1 MVPFFGGRRAMR
13 RRRTSMDVPKIGDG
27 HGGGTGNGGVG
38 GQGGQGD
45 SGVAPDFGDRAF
57 AHDLCDFVE
66 QRLAGLRDDVSK
78 NDVCRIES
86 VDDGDRAVPNVSG
99 NIEHQKRR
107 GLVSRV
113 RLGEQCCAS
122 LRMRHRLAS
131 GNDARVGVELFVD
144 GVGGA
149 VAFQASDIAAVAW
162 LAVHVDGDVS
172 DFRGG
177 AVLAVVDGAVVDDSE
192 ADAFAKQIVGE
203 GTFRQFRIEQELRQ
217 RASAGVLFDEHG
229 DAECVAEF
237 VDEVDLPPAL
247 HGGDQSGASFVL

>member
-1 MVPFFGGRRAMR
+1 MTIGLDMGGSFLWWAACYA
-13 RRRTSMDVPKIGDG
+13 T
-27 HGGGTGNGGVG
+27 
-38 GQGGQGD
+38 
-45 SGVAPDFGDRAF
+45 
-57 AHDLCDFVE
+57 
-66 QRLAGLRDDVSK
+66 SK
-78 NDVCRIES
+78 NIEGCSRKLVIATAAAPVTVASVGRADRVIRVLRPISGIVRSRTTCVTSSSNGWPACAMMSPRTMCRIES

-177 AVLAVVDGAVVDDSE
+177 AVLAVVDGAVVDDPRPMPSPS
-192 ADAFAKQIVGE
+192 
-203 GTFRQFRIEQELRQ
+203 R
-217 RASAGVLFDEHG
+217 
-229 DAECVAEF
+229 
-237 VDEVDLPPAL
+237 
-247 HGGDQSGASFVL
+247 

>member
-1 MVPFFGGRRAMR
+1 
-13 RRRTSMDVPKIGDG
+13 MDVPKIGDG
-27 HGGGTGNGGVG
+27 HGGGTGDGGVG

-122 LRMRHRLAS
+122 LRCVIVSHPGTMLGLALS
-131 GNDARVGVELFVD
+131 CSWMA
-144 GVGGA
+144 
-149 VAFQASDIAAVAW
+149 
-162 LAVHVDGDVS
+162 LA
-172 DFRGG
+172 
-177 AVLAVVDGAVVDDSE
+177 
-192 ADAFAKQIVGE
+192 
-203 GTFRQFRIEQELRQ
+203 EQ
-217 RASAGVLFDEHG
+217 
-229 DAECVAEF
+229 
-237 VDEVDLPPAL
+237 
-247 HGGDQSGASFVL
+247 

>member
-1 MVPFFGGRRAMR
+1 
-13 RRRTSMDVPKIGDG
+13 MDGI
-27 HGGGTGNGGVG
+27 
-38 GQGGQGD
+38 
-45 SGVAPDFGDRAF
+45 
-57 AHDLCDFVE
+57 
-66 QRLAGLRDDVSK
+66 
-78 NDVCRIES
+78 
-86 VDDGDRAVPNVSG
+86 
-99 NIEHQKRR
+99 
-107 GLVSRV
+107 
-113 RLGEQCCAS
+113 
-122 LRMRHRLAS
+122 
-131 GNDARVGVELFVD
+131 
-144 GVGGA
+144 GGA
-149 VAFQASDIAAVAW
+149 VAFQAADIATVAW

-217 RASAGVLFDEHG
+217 RAGAGVLFDEHG

>member
-1 MVPFFGGRRAMR
+1 M
-13 RRRTSMDVPKIGDG
+13 
-27 HGGGTGNGGVG
+27 
-38 GQGGQGD
+38 
-45 SGVAPDFGDRAF
+45 
-57 AHDLCDFVE
+57 
-66 QRLAGLRDDVSK
+66 RDDVSK

-217 RASAGVLFDEHG
+217 RAGAGVLFDEHG

>member
-1 MVPFFGGRRAMR
+1 MATAAAPVTVASVGRADRVIR
-13 RRRTSMDVPKIGDG
+13 VLRPISGIVRSRTTCVTSSS
-27 HGGGTGNGGVG
+27 NGW
-38 GQGGQGD
+38 
-45 SGVAPDFGDRAF
+45 
-57 AHDLCDFVE
+57 
-66 QRLAGLRDDVSK
+66 RDDVSK

-172 DFRGG
+172 DFR
-177 AVLAVVDGAVVDDSE
+177 ARRS
-192 ADAFAKQIVGE
+192 
-203 GTFRQFRIEQELRQ
+203 RWCRCR
-217 RASAGVLFDEHG
+217 
-229 DAECVAEF
+229 
-237 VDEVDLPPAL
+237 
-247 HGGDQSGASFVL
+247 